1 MTDLRDE
8 IVNGVEAQPNGHVM
22 EEELN
27 CPNDD
32 SGCSGNLGE
41 CCRQK
46 HENAA
51 IFFLPF
57 ISQEIWCL
65 SGSDKLN
72 VCCSSD
78 SSWSSPPRSTPRPPL
93 QNYFPVSNGTPQSLA
108 ALEQSPTFVTA
119 TPAVPIRGRPRSVG
133 HLRSAVSE
141 EDEDFLDKE
150 NKSHTVPGQT
160 KRRTLF
166 DNKKSYQ

>member
-57 ISQEIWCL
+57 IPQEIWCL
-65 SGSDKLN
+65 SGSVGNRMCAALQIL
-72 VCCSSD
+72 
-78 SSWSSPPRSTPRPPL
+78 RGPPL
-93 QNYFPVSNGTPQSLA
+93 VDPHQDLHYILTSL
-108 ALEQSPTFVTA
+108 
-119 TPAVPIRGRPRSVG
+119 
-133 HLRSAVSE
+133 
-141 EDEDFLDKE
+141 
-150 NKSHTVPGQT
+150 
-160 KRRTLF
+160 
-166 DNKKSYQ
+166 